1 MTMLRVP
8 ASLIA
13 AGTLTG
19 AVGIALA
26 GKGAKELDD
35 ARKQVAAADERYQAR
50 VDESARR
57 RAETNMRA
65 VAFGRLQEECLIAVV
80 LRMSD
85 FLRRHEKQV
94 RASERLLVDGIDLA
108 TRQLVRAP
116 GQEPA
121 ATVAWVTGAAGSV
134 LAGAGAGAAVNKLAN
149 NYGVA
154 GTGRK
159 ISTLAGAAKER
170 AAKAY
175 LGGGPKAS
183 GGGGIAL
190 GNIVNKFVVVG
201 PSLLAG
207 GMVTKGMA
215 IKALADAQ
223 KRETQ
228 VNVWCAQL
236 DLADGSLTA
245 VDQRAE
251 ELTELLNKLRPAA
264 EAELDEL
271 EAVPFDPDKHTT
283 QLQRTMMLVLA
294 VRDVATTPLLTTG
307 GDLDEQ
313 SGTLTVKYRQ
323 MTKETE
329 DD

>member
-1 MTMLRVP
+1 MKMPRVP
-8 ASLIA
+8 AGLIV
-13 AGTLTG
+13 AGVLTG
-19 AVGIALA
+19 AGGVALA

-57 RAETNMRA
+57 RAETNERA
-65 VAFGRLQEECLIAVV
+65 VAFGRLQEECLVAVV
-80 LRMSD
+80 VRMSD

-94 RASERLLVDGIDLA
+94 RDSNRLLVDGVDVA
-108 TRQLVRAP
+108 TQLLERP
-116 GQEPA
+116 RGHDPA
-121 ATVAWVTGAAGSV
+121 DTVAWVTGAAGSV
-134 LAGAGAGAAVNKLAN
+134 LAGAGTGAAVNKFAN

-170 AAKAY
+170 AAKAF

-183 GGGGIAL
+183 GGGGMAL
-190 GNIVNKFVVVG
+190 GETVLKFVTVG

-207 GMVTKGMA
+207 GLVTKGMGT
-215 IKALADAQ
+215 KALADAQ

-228 VNVWCAQL
+228 VAVWCAEL

-245 VDQRAE
+245 VDQRAG
-251 ELTELLNKLRPAA
+251 ELTELLTKLRPAA
-264 EAELDEL
+264 AAELDKL
-271 EAVPFDPDKHTT
+271 EAVPFDPDKHAA

-294 VRDVATTPLLTTG
+294 VRDVATTPLLTPD

-313 SGTLTVKYRQ
+313 SETLTVKYRQ